1 MKRLPLSRLIAV
13 AMGMAMLPGGA
24 SAQLYGNFT
33 PRSDHS
39 KNPVNVWFGAVRNGS
54 GRFLANATVVLE
66 TRQVDFVAVTN
77 AQGRYRLEL
86 PVSIKPADVRARCSM
101 RGYRTATFTRRLPRA
116 GASTPVQLDC
126 TLR

>member
-1 MKRLPLSRLIAV
+1 MSRPLLARIVAV
-13 AMGMAMLPGGA
+13 FVSLAFLPGGA
-24 SAQLYGNFT
+24 SAQLYGNYA
-33 PRSDHS
+33 PRSDHT

-54 GRFLANATVVLE
+54 GRYLANATIVLE

-86 PVSIKPADVRARCSM
+86 PVAIKPAEVRARCSL